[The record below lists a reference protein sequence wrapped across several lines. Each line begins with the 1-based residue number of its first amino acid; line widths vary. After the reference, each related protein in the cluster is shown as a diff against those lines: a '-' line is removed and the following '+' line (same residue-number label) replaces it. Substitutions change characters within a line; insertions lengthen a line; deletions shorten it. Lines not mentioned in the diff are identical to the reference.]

1 MFRDLRNYRLL
12 AIVTALPLF
21 LASCES
27 LPGTNTSNTTLE
39 TTAGKVA
46 HIAERVDLECGGT
59 DFRLFRVSL
68 ENGTEAVT
76 LFKGEKEVRTE
87 RLPSQTE
94 VKKFKLDP
102 LRKTDEGF
110 ELSVEY
116 GDRYYHSKRFGFDCV
131 EEGFHLAR
139 MKSERFDTQ
148 NPGRISRKE
157 SVVRPRRPWEEFGL
171 RLYLID

>member
-1 MFRDLRNYRLL
+1 MMFNKIR
-12 AIVTALPLF
+12 IVPLIALPLLF
-21 LASCES
+21 SACES

-46 HIAERVDLECGGT
+46 HIAERVDLECGGE
-59 DFRLFRVSL
+59 DYRLFRVTL
-68 ENGTEAVT
+68 ENGTEGVT
-76 LFKGEKEVRTE
+76 LFRGDKEVRTE

-131 EEGFHLAR
+131 DGEFQLTR

-148 NPGRISRKE
+148 NPGKISRKE
-157 SVVRPRRPWEEFGL
+157 SAVRPRRGWAEFGL